1 MGMSGNYFRPSEST
15 VDDIRRGAV
24 ALSDFIY
31 DKSQK
36 ENIVDIDNA
45 WHAIHFT
52 LTGNA
57 YGGEDDNIFSR
68 LVLSGNTLI
77 EGDEEYSAMLIS
89 PEDVKAL
96 SAALLALKREDFRE
110 RFSMEEMLE
119 NEIYPVTED
128 DDEEDFFDYVWDA
141 VEELKEFFEAAAQE
155 GQAVIFYMM

>member
-1 MGMSGNYFRPSEST
+1 MGMSGNYFRTSEST

-57 YGGEDDNIFSR
+57 YGSEDDNIFSR